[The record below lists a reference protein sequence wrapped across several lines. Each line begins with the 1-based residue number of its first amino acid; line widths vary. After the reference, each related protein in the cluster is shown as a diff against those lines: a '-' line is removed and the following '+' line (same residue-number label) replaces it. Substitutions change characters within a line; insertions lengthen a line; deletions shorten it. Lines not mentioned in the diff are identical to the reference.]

1 MTTKIIHF
9 DSNNAVNNPT
19 TIIDPVTSTLKT
31 AYHSFN
37 ATYTLPQQLQSVKQI
52 YLKSLELPITFCNIR
67 STMSPFGFTY
77 TNEIG
82 ANINASF
89 TQALPEATY
98 TDIYAVVTALNTF
111 MTTNSNLAASLLLAE
126 TVPVFSVVTINRD
139 LRISYTM
146 RIYPS
151 STFVLKEGFL
161 TKTLLGYVASNDNKT
176 VTLANRYTA
185 SGTYQADAQKEV
197 FKAGSLGLTTT
208 NDITTATTTNISN
221 VYYPSP
227 SLAIITQYSS
237 HVDLLQSTTT
247 FSNPCNIN
255 YDTYVNMT
263 ISNLPIV
270 SANNNQYSCTFK
282 IPINST
288 SNIVYLNG
296 ESNSFMQSVNIN
308 DSHFI
313 LDKLVVVITDR
324 RGYAIQPNYGQYSF
338 SIGIEFEATA
348 GDNGNSGGG
357 GGGVPVVV
365 PVVKTPPPE
374 IHYFTEF

>member
-9 DSNNAVNNPT
+9 DSNNSVNNPT

-31 AYHSFN
+31 VYHSFN
-37 ATYTLPQQLQSVKQI
+37 TTYTLPSQLQSVKQI
-52 YLKSLELPITFCNIR
+52 YLKSLELPVTFCNIR
-67 STMSPFGFTY
+67 PTMSPLLYTY

-98 TDIYAVVTALNTF
+98 SDIYAVVTALNTF
-111 MTTNSNLAASLLLAE
+111 MTNTSNLSASLLLAE
-126 TVPVFSVVTINRD
+126 TLPVFSVVTLNRD
-139 LRISYTM
+139 LRVSYSM

-161 TKTLLGYVASNDNKT
+161 TKTLLGYVASNDNKI
-176 VTLANRYTA
+176 VTLANRYSS
-185 SGTYQADAQKEV
+185 SGTYQTNAQTAV
-197 FKAGSLGLTTT
+197 YQSTNNNLTIY
-208 NDITTATTTNISN
+208 NDITIATTTNVN
-221 VYYPSP
+221 VAYYASP
-227 SLAIITQYSS
+227 SSATITQYAA
-237 HVDLLQSTTT
+237 HNDLLLSTTT

-263 ISNLPIV
+263 ISNLPIIT
-270 SANNNQYSCTFK
+270 ANNNQFSCTFK

-296 ESNSFMQSVNIN
+296 ESNSFIQSVNIT

-313 LDKLVVVITDR
+313 LDKLIVIFTDR

-338 SIGIEFEATA
+338 SLGIDFNVN
-348 GDNGNSGGG
+348 DGGG
-357 GGGVPVVV
+357 GGGS
-365 PVVKTPPPE
+365 TPPPPVVPPVQ